1 MQLMGRIPDFNR
13 PIDALE
19 ICHENILKRMETL
32 ASLARTVIAEG
43 PAALANHVEVWR
55 EVFAFIEH
63 NVGNHTRDEDE
74 GLFPMLAGTMTHD
87 IAALDAEHR
96 AAEEIER
103 TLSSEFH
110 DLLGRGD
117 DAPGDALRIFAE
129 RGLALAV
136 MYRRHIEHENTLVFP
151 AARAAL
157 DAGQLEA
164 LGAIMR
170 RHRSLANTPT
180 A

>member
-32 ASLARTVIAEG
+32 TSLAHMVLAEG
-43 PAALANHVEVWR
+43 SVALSGNVEVWR
-55 EVFAFIEH
+55 EVFSFIEH

-74 GLFPMLAGTMTHD
+74 GLFPMLAETMASD
-87 IAALDAEHR
+87 INALDAEHR
-96 AAEEIER
+96 TAEATER
-103 TLSSEFH
+103 TLMSEFD
-110 DLLGRGD
+110 DLLHRGGD
-117 DAPGDALRIFAE
+117 TPGDALQLFAE
-129 RGLALAV
+129 RALALAR
-136 MYRRHIEHENTLVFP
+136 MYRRHIDHENTRVFP

-157 DAGQLEA
+157 NAEQLET

-170 RHRSLANTPT
+170 RHRSLANTSAP
-180 A
+180 

>member
-1 MQLMGRIPDFNR
+1 MDLMGRIPDFNR

-32 ASLARTVIAEG
+32 ASLARLVATDG
-43 PAALANHVEVWR
+43 PSALSEHVEVWR

-74 GLFPMLAGTMTHD
+74 GLFPMLAGTMAHD

-96 AAEEIER
+96 AVEEIER
-103 TLSSEFH
+103 TLSNEFH
-110 DLLGRGD
+110 GLLGRGGE
-117 DAPGDALRIFAE
+117 APADALRRFAE
-129 RGLALAV
+129 RAQALAAI
-136 MYRRHIEHENTLVFP
+136 YRRHIEHENTVVFP

-157 DAGQLEA
+157 SSEQLAA

-170 RHRSLANTPT
+170 RHRSLANAST